1 MKKGWKIFGG
11 VFVGVAA
18 VATAPFTGGGSI
30 VAGAAALGLGTAAAV
45 GSAVA
50 AGTAGGYLATV
61 LFKDKIKIEKGLA
74 ILGMQGAGKTTIY
87 DFLQGKK
94 KAGAITTVDDYD
106 EFEFDIDKKN
116 TIVFR
121 KGKDI
126 GGGSEFIK
134 KYYQQMIADK
144 NIDYCFFVF
153 NSYDYVNDKD
163 YRGQVNAR
171 LDHIYNKKILV
182 KKACIIGSFLDKFCE
197 TDKSEIKSKI
207 QQFVKDKPY
216 EILLSGHYFH
226 LVDLIN
232 ESQLKK
238 LLTTTLNK

>member
-11 VFVGVAA
+11 VLVGVVAVAA
-18 VATAPFTGGGSI
+18 VPFTGGGSI
-30 VAGAAALGLGTAAAV
+30 VAGVSALGMGAAA
-45 GSAVA
+45 A
-50 AGTAGGYLATV
+50 AGTTGGILATV
-61 LFKDKIKIEKGLA
+61 LFKDKIKIKKGLA

-87 DFLQGKK
+87 DFIQGKK
-94 KAGAITTVDDYD
+94 KAGAITTVDNYD
-106 EFEFDIDKKN
+106 EFEFNIGKNN

-144 NIDYCFFVF
+144 DIDYCFFVF

-182 KKACIIGSFLDKFCE
+182 KKTCIIGSFLDKFSE
-197 TDKSEIKSKI
+197 TDKSKIKSEI

-216 EILLSGHYFH
+216 EILLSRDYFH
-226 LVDLIN
+226 LADLVDDG
-232 ESQLKK
+232 QLKK
-238 LLTTTLNK
+238 LLLTTLNK